1 MTIAVVSPEEDS
13 QYRSSRGSSDLI
25 AGQRILNGEAMI
37 VIECGEFS

>member
-1 MTIAVVSPEEDS
+1 VSPEEYS
-13 QYRSSRGSSDLI
+13 QYRSSRRGSSDLI